1 MKPYAETVKQKNKII
16 RKFEINV
23 SQDELVWHR
32 DKQDRNIKVLFGE
45 GWKFQKDN
53 MLPFNINIDDTFSI
67 EKMEYHRLIKGDT
80 DLFLEITL

>member
-1 MKPYAETVKQKNKII
+1 MTPYTETVKQQDKII
-16 RKFEINV
+16 RKFETNV

-32 DKQDRNIKVLFGE
+32 DKQDRKIKVLFGE

-53 MLPFNINIDDTFSI
+53 QLPFNINIDDTFNI

-80 DLFLEITL
+80 DLILEITL